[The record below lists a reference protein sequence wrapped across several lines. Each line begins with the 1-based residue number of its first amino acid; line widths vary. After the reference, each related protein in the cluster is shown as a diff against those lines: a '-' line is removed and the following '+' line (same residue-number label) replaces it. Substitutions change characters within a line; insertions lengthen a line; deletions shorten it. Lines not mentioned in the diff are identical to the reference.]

1 MKTFLLTNA
10 LRKTLSLVA
19 VFGAVFFTSAQTQT
33 DTQTFTASGTEVN
46 PAVVTINIP
55 GDITV
60 NNGQNIESIVIQE
73 VKTEASI
80 MMDLGGFPVPIPA
93 DCGDLI
99 SYSLALDGT
108 ITIPEACD
116 ADFQGQDVTS
126 NTTVQL
132 STDLSL
138 FTSLFP
144 LTMDIKVTLA
154 ITYSTCSADAGEDT
168 TIEPCKNEPIV
179 LFDALD
185 GTPQTGGVWID
196 HNSNEVTDASITA
209 PNFPGLYTYTYTVE
223 TSSDCFDETVLFI
236 DVQDCDY
243 LSIEE
248 ELLANISL
256 YPNPTN
262 GLLNIEGLTDGNYE
276 LSIVDVNGRII
287 KAANTYTANTS
298 LDMTDI
304 QNGVYLVRIKKND
317 AERVIR
323 IVKK

>member
-1 MKTFLLTNA
+1 MNTLLFTQVTQKVLFLIA
-10 LRKTLSLVA
+10 I
-19 VFGAVFFTSAQTQT
+19 FGFSFYASSQTQT
-33 DTQTFTASGTEVN
+33 ETQVFTAQGTESN
-46 PAVVTINIP
+46 PAVITIDIP
-55 GDITV
+55 NDITV

-80 MMDLGGFPVPIPA
+80 IMDLGGFPFPIPA

-108 ITIPEACD
+108 ITIPETCD

-144 LTMDIKVTLA
+144 LTMDIEVTLA
-154 ITYSTCSADAGEDT
+154 ITYSVCSADAGEDT

-179 LFDALD
+179 LLD
-185 GTPQTGGVWID
+185 VLNGTPQTDGVWKD
-196 HNSNEVTDASITA
+196 YNNNEVTDAIVTA
-209 PNFPGLYTYTYTVE
+209 PNFPGQYIYIYTVQ
-223 TSSDCFDETVLFI
+223 TSQDCYDETVLFI

-243 LSIEE
+243 SSIKEE
-248 ELLANISL
+248 SLNNISL

-262 GLLNIEGLTDGNYE
+262 GLLHIEGIAQDAYT
-276 LSIVDVNGRII
+276 LSIKDLNGRIVKEE
-287 KAANTYTANTS
+287 KAYSANTS
-298 LDMTDI
+298 IDISGI
-304 QNGVYLVRIKKND
+304 QNGVYLVHILKNNS
-317 AERVIR
+317 ERVIR
-323 IVKK
+323 IVKQ

>member
-1 MKTFLLTNA
+1 
-10 LRKTLSLVA
+10 
-19 VFGAVFFTSAQTQT
+19 
-33 DTQTFTASGTEVN
+33 N

-73 VKTEASI
+73 VVTEASI
-80 MMDLGGFPVPIPA
+80 MMDLGGFPLPMPA

-108 ITIPEACD
+108 ITIPETCD

-126 NTTVQL
+126 NATVQL

-196 HNSNEVTDASITA
+196 HNNNEVTDASITT
-209 PNFPGLYTYTYTVE
+209 PNLPGSYIYTYTVE

-276 LSIVDVNGRII
+276 LSIVDVNGRIV
-287 KAANTYTANTS
+287 KAANTYTTNTS

>member
-33 DTQTFTASGTEVN
+33 DTQTFTASGTDVN

-80 MMDLGGFPVPIPA
+80 IMDLGGFPFPIPA

-108 ITIPEACD
+108 ITIPETCD

-138 FTSLFP
+138 FTSIFP
-144 LTMDIKVTLA
+144 LTMDIEVTLA
-154 ITYSTCSADAGEDT
+154 ITYSVCSADAGEET

-196 HNSNEVTDASITA
+196 HNNNEVTDASITT
-209 PNFPGLYTYTYTVE
+209 PNLPGQYIYSYTVQ
-223 TSSDCFDETVLFI
+223 TSQDCYDETVLII

-243 LSIEE
+243 SSIKEE
-248 ELLANISL
+248 SLNNISL

-262 GLLNIEGLTDGNYE
+262 GLLHIEGIAQDAYT
-276 LSIVDVNGRII
+276 LSIKDLNGRIVKEE
-287 KAANTYTANTS
+287 KAYSANTS
-298 LDMTDI
+298 IDISGI
-304 QNGVYLVRIKKND
+304 QNGVYLVHILKNNS
-317 AERVIR
+317 ERVIR
-323 IVKK
+323 IVKQ